1 MGVVGYVYVLK
12 NEHIKP
18 VKIGYTDRTPQERA
32 EELSN
37 FTGVPGKWRVCKSWK
52 LADAFDWEQRIF
64 RELAKYRTDGEFFQ
78 LSPEK
83 AIELITLCL
92 LNLNAI
98 NPDGLSPQEVGEI
111 RIRNIDLDIR
121 TKRLSAE
128 QKWKAVEGGFSNKA
142 QAEAEK
148 IYGKTIAQTY
158 RDEEDNRTLLDIVK
172 AFVGLV
178 TFPVWVPLMMA
189 YKALFTDGEGLYRVQ
204 ETDPHAAMRIKIN
217 NKQSELFDEYKKNF
231 MREHGVN

>member
-1 MGVVGYVYVLK
+1 MGAVGYVYVLK

-18 VKIGYTDRTPQERA
+18 IKIGYTDRTPQERA

-52 LADAFDWEQRIF
+52 LADAFNWEQRIF

-83 AIELITLCL
+83 AIELITLYL

-98 NPDGLSPQEVGEI
+98 NSDGFSSQEICEI
-111 RIRNIDLDIR
+111 RIRNNELDIR
-121 TKRLSAE
+121 TKRLNAE
-128 QKWKAVEGGFSNKA
+128 QQWKNVKVEFSNKA

-158 RDEEDNRTLLDIVK
+158 RDEENNRTSLDTAK
-172 AFVGLV
+172 AFVGILTV
-178 TFPVWVPLMMA
+178 PVWAPLMMA
-189 YKALFTDGEGLYRVQ
+189 YKALFTDGEDIYK
-204 ETDPHAAMRIKIN
+204 ETDPYSAMRNKIEE
-217 NKQSELFDEYKKNF
+217 KQRELLDEYKKSF
-231 MREHGVN
+231 MRERGVN